1 MGVLTLTASLH
12 ELTPPACNG
21 QAQCVQ
27 PNAWQKLVLFSGLG
41 LLVIGSGGLRPC
53 NIAFGADQ
61 FDTTTEKGRAQLDSF
76 CNWWYFLFTIALIV
90 ALTGVVYIQTNISW
104 VVGFAIPAGC
114 FAISIVIFLLGQKL
128 YIRVKPQGSTFGD
141 LLKVIVAAFR
151 KCSTKTS
158 GQSLYDAPSIG
169 PESEQTTLA
178 HRERFK
184 ILDKAAVI
192 VDLNE
197 LDNNGKPKNGWR
209 LCSLQQVEQLKSVIA
224 LLPVWLS
231 GIGCFIGMQQMS
243 SFGIFQAIQM
253 NKKIGN
259 KFEIPPAWMGL
270 TPMIAL
276 SIWII
281 IYESIYIPRM
291 QKRNNDESG
300 RLTMETRFQIGI
312 VMSVLC
318 MVVAGLTEMKRRN
331 SALENRSF
339 ESPITVALLMP
350 QFALSGLIEA
360 FAAIALLELLTTQ
373 WPKNMRTFA
382 GAVFFLSLSIAS
394 YCTSILVNIVK
405 KLTGLNGNTSWMG
418 GNDLNKNRLDYY
430 YYTIAG
436 LGVINLLYFQF
447 IARHFLNAVDH
458 DHSRITSNGDEER
471 Q

>member
-1 MGVLTLTASLH
+1 MGVLTLTAILP

-21 QAQCVQ
+21 QAQCEQ

-178 HRERFK
+178 HRERFQF
-184 ILDKAAVI
+184 LDKAAVI

-209 LCSLQQVEQLKSVIA
+209 LCSVQQVEQLKSVIA

-291 QKRNNDESG
+291 QKRNND
-300 RLTMETRFQIGI
+300 
-312 VMSVLC
+312 
-318 MVVAGLTEMKRRN
+318 
-331 SALENRSF
+331 
-339 ESPITVALLMP
+339 
-350 QFALSGLIEA
+350 
-360 FAAIALLELLTTQ
+360 
-373 WPKNMRTFA
+373 
-382 GAVFFLSLSIAS
+382 
-394 YCTSILVNIVK
+394 
-405 KLTGLNGNTSWMG
+405 
-418 GNDLNKNRLDYY
+418 
-430 YYTIAG
+430 
-436 LGVINLLYFQF
+436 
-447 IARHFLNAVDH
+447 
-458 DHSRITSNGDEER
+458 
-471 Q
+471 